1 MLANVQAEKSRRW
14 KTGLTTTK
22 IRLC

>member
-1 MLANVQAEKSRRW
+1 MLANVQAEKSRKW